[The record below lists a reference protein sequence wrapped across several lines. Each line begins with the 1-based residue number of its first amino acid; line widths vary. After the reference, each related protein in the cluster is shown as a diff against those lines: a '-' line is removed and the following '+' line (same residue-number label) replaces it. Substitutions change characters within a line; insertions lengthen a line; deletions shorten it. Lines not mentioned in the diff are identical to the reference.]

1 MLKNIGQMMKQAQE
15 MQGRMQEMQE
25 KLKEESQTGTAGGGL
40 VSVTMNGKGDLQ
52 DVTIDPSLLSAD
64 EKEVLQ
70 DLLVAAHR
78 DAKTKVDTFV
88 QEKTQEMMGGLH
100 LPPGFKMPF

>member
-1 MLKNIGQMMKQAQE
+1 
-15 MQGRMQEMQE
+15 
-25 KLKEESQTGTAGGGL
+25 
-40 VSVTMNGKGDLQ
+40 MNGKGDLQ

-88 QEKTQEMMGGLH
+88 QEKTQEMMGGLQ